1 MKQNRKTGSVKL
13 KQIWTLLLL
22 SHAYSSFFQHLL
34 TSCLCVS
41 FGNSCNISKFF
52 IITFV
57 MMIYMIRD
65 NCYYNCHCFGV
76 PSITP
81 LQDGKFNGKKMCVL
95 TGTSLPLLRLPHL
108 LRQNSNK
115 IRPINGL

>member
-95 TGTSLPLLRLPHL
+95 TGTYLPLLRLL
-108 LRQNSNK
+108 YSLRHNNII
-115 IRPINGL
+115 IRP